1 MELDRYPPRPRR
13 DPPAAAA
20 AELQS
25 FALSSCPKAT
35 RSTPFSSTGP
45 GRDAVGPPSPLAR
58 TRGIK
63 QQPWR
68 RLLHESPR
76 CAPRA
81 PCARSPLPAAPC
93 VSAPRKKR
101 RRRRR
106 RPGPS
111 PRSTRRRPRPS
122 SEAPPE
128 DCSPR
133 RPRRS
138 STSSP
143 GKGTS
148 RSNMHARTRAPYPGF
163 CLIRTKRTREPL
175 RLGREHLPR

>member
-1 MELDRYPPRPRR
+1 MDWTGIPRGGILLLLSCNLSRYLLARR
-13 DPPAAAA
+13 
-20 AELQS
+20 
-25 FALSSCPKAT
+25 
-35 RSTPFSSTGP
+35 RSTRTLFLFLSSTGP
-45 GRDAVGPPSPLAR
+45 GTPSPLAR
-58 TRGIK
+58 TGSRDQTK
-63 QQPWR
+63 PWR
-68 RLLHESPR
+68 RLLHESLR
-76 CAPRA
+76 CAPLRA
-81 PCARSPLPAAPC
+81 RCAPSPLPAAPC

-101 RRRRR
+101 QRRRR